1 MDLVKV
7 LCQYLFLHKSH
18 KCCFVVN
25 LVICALTITS
35 MELYFRNIT
44 SNIVRRDESIKRI
57 ERNISVLNVGDDLKM
72 DIAVDFRAISNTS
85 NNSNIFKDNNHNFS
99 TNHMDVVKKLIAGQ
113 KIFSHSNS
121 FEDNNP
127 NIRNNYGVSGNDST
141 KEGSESQRNFVNHN
155 KASEKTTIRTML
167 LWNSNSASRSI
178 SIKCPKYKCLTT
190 SNLSHLSTA
199 DAVIFHVFYLPNGT
213 IPRRAHPT
221 QVFVFLDYESQWR
234 TYHLKSRN
242 SSPFAFL
249 NDYYN
254 VTMTFKD
261 HRDTDVYVPY
271 GSYTDQAPHITT
283 SIPSI
288 SEIRNKT
295 QYAAWMVSNCNAPSS
310 RMAYYKELSKHIS
323 VDIYGACGNRS
334 CSLRCEAKLS
344 RDYRFYLAFENSFCD
359 SYATEKVRL
368 IDNNP

>member
-113 KIFSHSNS
+113 KIFSTVILLKTTIQIL
-121 FEDNNP
+121 EITMGYLVMIVLRKD
-127 NIRNNYGVSGNDST
+127 RNRN
-141 KEGSESQRNFVNHN
+141 RNFVNHN

-199 DAVIFHVFYLPNGT
+199 DAVIFHVFICQTAPYQDEHTPHRCLFFSIMSHNGEHT
-213 IPRRAHPT
+213 T
-221 QVFVFLDYESQWR
+221 
-234 TYHLKSRN
+234 
-242 SSPFAFL
+242 SSPEIP
-249 NDYYN
+249 
-254 VTMTFKD
+254 
-261 HRDTDVYVPY
+261 HR
-271 GSYTDQAPHITT
+271 
-283 SIPSI
+283 
-288 SEIRNKT
+288 
-295 QYAAWMVSNCNAPSS
+295 
-310 RMAYYKELSKHIS
+310 L
-323 VDIYGACGNRS
+323 RS
-334 CSLRCEAKLS
+334 
-344 RDYRFYLAFENSFCD
+344 
-359 SYATEKVRL
+359 
-368 IDNNP
+368 